1 MSHTREEKMFENLTI
16 EEYNGILASKAPT
29 PGGGSALAQVA
40 AIACSL
46 AEMAINVT
54 TAKLAE
60 TDENYVYLRSQGE
73 VIARAKRALY
83 KLSNDD
89 AQAFERI
96 VEALRLPKT
105 TADEQKR
112 RSNELQKAYHRA
124 ALVPIDVMG
133 LCREILRLSKVRIL
147 PYLSKYVSSDCV
159 IAMDLCKTVAKSCLV
174 NVHANTALI
183 SDPTLKNSLEKQ
195 ATAILDEINKI

>member
-1 MSHTREEKMFENLTI
+1 MFEKLTI
-16 EEYNGILASKAPT
+16 EQYNETLASKAPT
-29 PGGGSALAQVA
+29 PGGGSALAQVG

-46 AEMAINVT
+46 VEMAINVT
-54 TAKLAE
+54 TAKMSE
-60 TDENYVYLRSQGE
+60 TDENYAYLNSQGE

-96 VEALRLPKT
+96 IETLRLPKST
-105 TADEQKR
+105 HEEQKHR
-112 RSNELQKAYHRA
+112 AQELQKAYHRA
-124 ALVPIDVMG
+124 ALVPLDVMG
-133 LCREILRLSKVRIL
+133 LCREILKLSQTRVM

-159 IAMDLCKTVAKSCLV
+159 IAMDLCKSIATNCAV

-183 SDPTLKNSLEKQ
+183 TDSALKNSLEKQ
-195 ATAILDEINKI
+195 ATEIIKEIENI

>member
-1 MSHTREEKMFENLTI
+1 MFEKLTI
-16 EEYNGILASKAPT
+16 EQYNDILASKAPT
-29 PGGGSALAQVA
+29 PGGGSALAQIA

-46 AEMAINVT
+46 TEMAINVT

-60 TDENYVYLRSQGE
+60 TDENCVYLRSQGE

-96 VEALRLPKT
+96 IEALRLPKT

-112 RSNELQKAYHRA
+112 RAQELQKAYHRA
-124 ALVPIDVMG
+124 ALVPLDVMA
-133 LCREILRLSKVRIL
+133 LCREILKVSKMRVS
-147 PYLSKYVSSDCV
+147 PYLSKYVSADCV
-159 IAMDLCKTVAKSCLV
+159 IAMDLCRTVAKSSLV
-174 NVHANTALI
+174 NVHANTTLI
-183 SDPTLKNSLEKQ
+183 SDPILKNSLEKQ
-195 ATAILDEINKI
+195 AAEILQEIEKL